1 MGKMTQRLASNWRR
15 YLGFFGRRP
24 ERDVDDELAF
34 HVQARIDEYIAAG
47 MDPDA
52 ARAATLERLGDLT
65 RYRGET
71 LAIEQQEHRRRTM
84 SDVTHSIISDIR
96 FGARQLGRNLPLTI
110 AALLCFALGVGAN
123 TSIFSVVNAVLFRPL
138 PFPDSDKL
146 VMVSEGIPKLA
157 VDINAISPPDLL
169 DFKEAEGR
177 AFQSLALVQQRTTTV
192 MINGEAESI
201 PSAAMTPSGFTVLR
215 VAPAIG
221 RAFVDSDSAA
231 AAQPVVVISDALW
244 RTRFGADRAMIGKQ
258 ITFSTGRTAEV
269 VGIMPPNFAF
279 PLPGL
284 GMPVADV
291 FFPFRFTAGVMNSRA
306 DNFNTV
312 AFGRLLTGVTMAHAE
327 GLLAEI
333 ARQLPRRYPDSWG
346 KVRNTQGEPLAHV
359 KSLRATAVG
368 QSRRPLLVLLGA
380 VGFVLLIACINVAS
394 LFVARASARKRE
406 IAIRKVLGATRGRL
420 TQQFLAEAL
429 LLLTAG
435 SALGLIAAH
444 WATRALVA
452 LAPGNFYSSFDVAID
467 ARVLAVTGGV
477 TMLTALVFSILPG
490 LRGQPLD
497 AEQSMRDDGKS
508 STASRTHQQG
518 RRVLIVSEVAFALV
532 LTIGAGLMLRSLARV
547 RAVDPGFD
555 PENLVTFSMSLPG
568 AAYVDP
574 DRIKLTEQQIVQRL
588 REIPGVMSAS
598 ATSNLPM
605 QGLWQIVFTPE
616 GAPPSQLPVAS
627 NALVLPGFFEAM
639 RIPLRAGRLF
649 NEGDTKGTPGVVI
662 INETM
667 ARKYYGTTNPVGRK
681 FKWGA
686 PDSPVPLKE
695 IVGVVADV
703 KQRTLDEESA
713 PSVYNPVLQQDTG
726 FMVGMYRGLSY
737 VVRTRASS
745 PNLAA
750 SIRAA
755 VRGVDPKLIVLN
767 VRPMDT
773 IVGDTIAT
781 RKFNAMLLGLFAAL
795 ALALAATGVY
805 GVLQY
810 SVIQRKREM
819 GIRIAIGASSSDMI
833 RLVVGQAV
841 GLAAIGVVI
850 GLGGAFAL
858 TRVIRALLFNT
869 DPLDATIFAASA
881 VVLLSIAML
890 SSYLPARRALR
901 IDPTV
906 AMRAE

>member
-1 MGKMTQRLASNWRR
+1 MTPRLASSWRR
-15 YLGFFGRRP
+15 YLSFFGARA

-47 MDPDA
+47 MDPNA
-52 ARAATLERLGDLT
+52 ARAATLERIGDLT

-71 LAIEQQEHRRRTM
+71 LAIEQQEERRRTM
-84 SDVTHSIISDIR
+84 SDVTQSIISDIR
-96 FGARQLGRNLPLTI
+96 FGARQLSRNLPLTI

-146 VMVSEGIPKLA
+146 VMVSEGIQKLA
-157 VDINAISPPDLL
+157 VDINAISAADLL
-169 DFKEAEGR
+169 DFKETEGR
-177 AFQSLALVQQRTTTV
+177 AFQSLAVVQQRGATIMV
-192 MINGEAESI
+192 NGEAEVI
-201 PSAAMTPSGFTVLR
+201 PGAAVTPSAFKVLR
-215 VAPAIG
+215 INPAIG
-221 RAFVDSDSAA
+221 RGFAESDTTAA
-231 AAQPVVVISDALW
+231 APLVVVISDALW
-244 RTRFGADRAMIGKQ
+244 RRKYGADRAMVGKQ

-269 VGIMPPNFAF
+269 VGIMPASFGF

-284 GMPVADV
+284 GMPVADI
-291 FFPFRFTAGVMNSRA
+291 FFPFRFTAGVLNSRA

-312 AFGRLLTGVTMAHAE
+312 AFGRLQNGVSMERAE
-327 GLLAEI
+327 ALLGAI
-333 ARQLPRRYPDSWG
+333 ARQLPQRYPETWG
-346 KVRNTQGEPLAHV
+346 KLWNTQGELLVHV

-429 LLLTAG
+429 LLLSAG

-444 WATRALVA
+444 WGTRALVA
-452 LAPGNFYSSFDVAID
+452 LAPGNFYSSFDVTID
-467 ARVLAVTGGV
+467 ARVLAVTGGLTV
-477 TMLTALVFSILPG
+477 ITALVFSILPG
-490 LRGQPLD
+490 LRGQRSD
-497 AEQSMRDDGKS
+497 AEQSMRDEGRA
-508 STASRTHQQG
+508 STANRTRQQG

-547 RAVDPGFD
+547 RAVNPGFD
-555 PENLVTFSMSLPG
+555 PENVAIFRVNLPT
-568 AAYVDP
+568 AAYP
-574 DRIKLTEQQIVQRL
+574 DADRVKLAEQQIVQRL
-588 REIPGVMSAS
+588 RETPGVMSAS
-598 ATSNLPM
+598 GTSNLPM
-605 QGLWQIVFTPE
+605 EGLWQITFTPE
-616 GAPPSQLPVAS
+616 GAPPSQIPVAS
-627 NALVLPGFFEAM
+627 NALVLPGYFEAM

-649 NEGDTKGTPGVVI
+649 NERDTRETPGVVI

-667 ARKYYGTTNPVGRK
+667 ARKYYGNANPVGRK
-681 FKWGA
+681 FKWG
-686 PDSPVPLKE
+686 PSDSPVPLKE

-703 KQRTLDEESA
+703 KQSTLDEVPSS
-713 PSVYNPVLQQDTG
+713 SVYHAILQQDTG
-726 FMVGMYRGLSY
+726 QIVGMYRGLSY
-737 VVRTRASS
+737 VVRARMA
-745 PNLAA
+745 PANLAA
-750 SIRAA
+750 SIRTA
-755 VRGVDPKLIVLN
+755 VRAVDPKLIVLN

-773 IVGDTIAT
+773 IVGETIAT
-781 RKFNAMLLGLFAAL
+781 RRFNATLLALFAAL

-819 GIRIAIGASSSDMI
+819 GIRIAIGASSSAMI
-833 RLVVGQAV
+833 RLIVGQAL
-841 GLAAIGVVI
+841 GLAIIGVVI
-850 GLGGAFAL
+850 GLAGAFAL
-858 TRVIRALLFNT
+858 TRVIRSLLFETNA
-869 DPLDATIFAASA
+869 LDAVTFAASA
-881 VVLLSIAML
+881 VILLSIAVL

-901 IDPTV
+901 IDPTI

>member
-1 MGKMTQRLASNWRR
+1 MTPRLASSWRR
-15 YLGFFGRRP
+15 YLSFFGARV

-34 HVQARIDEYIAAG
+34 HVQERIDEYIAAG

-52 ARAATLERLGDLT
+52 ARTATLERLGDLT

-71 LAIEQQEHRRRTM
+71 LAIEHQEERRRTM
-84 SDVTHSIISDIR
+84 SDVISSIIGDIR

-146 VMVSEGIPKLA
+146 VMISEGMPKLA
-157 VDINAISPPDLL
+157 ADINAISAADLL
-169 DFKEAEGR
+169 DFKESEGR
-177 AFQSLALVQQRTTTV
+177 ALQSIALVQQRATTV
-192 MINGEAESI
+192 MINGEAQSI
-201 PSAAMTPSGFTVLR
+201 PAAALTPSAFKVLR
-215 VAPAIG
+215 VNPAVG
-221 RAFVDSDSAA
+221 RAFADADTTAA
-231 AAQPVVVISDALW
+231 AGLVVVISDGLW
-244 RTRFGADRAMIGKQ
+244 RRQFGADRAMIGKQ

-269 VGIMPPNFAF
+269 IGIMPPSFGF

-284 GMPVADV
+284 GMPVADI
-291 FFPFRFTAGVMNSRA
+291 FLPFRFTQGVMNARA

-312 AFGRLLTGVTMAHAE
+312 AFGRLQDGVTMARAE
-327 GLLAEI
+327 ALLGEI
-333 ARQLPRRYPDSWG
+333 GRQLPLRYPESWG
-346 KVRNTQGEPLAHV
+346 KAKVNGGDLLIHV

-368 QSRRPLLVLLGA
+368 ESRRPLLVLLGA

-429 LLLTAG
+429 LLLAAG
-435 SALGLIAAH
+435 SALGLLAAR

-452 LAPGNFYSSFDVAID
+452 LAPGNFYSSFDVGID
-467 ARVLAVTGGV
+467 ARVLAVTGGLTV
-477 TMLTALVFSILPG
+477 ITALVFSILPG
-490 LRGQPLD
+490 LRGQ
-497 AEQSMRDDGKS
+497 QSDGETS
-508 STASRTHQQG
+508 IREEGRSATANRTRQRG
-518 RRVLIVSEVAFALV
+518 RRILIVSEVAFALV
-532 LTIGAGLMLRSLARV
+532 LTIGAGLMLRSLSRV
-547 RAVDPGFD
+547 RSVNPGFD
-555 PENLVTFSMSLPG
+555 AENVVVFNLSLPN
-568 AAYVDP
+568 AAYPDV
-574 DRIKLTEQQIVQRL
+574 DRIKLAEQQIVQRL
-588 REIPGVMSAS
+588 REIPGVTSAS

-605 QGLWQIVFTPE
+605 QGPWLITFTPE
-616 GAPPSQLPVAS
+616 GAPPSQVPVAS

-639 RIPLRAGRLF
+639 RMPLRAGRYF
-649 NEGDTKGTPGVVI
+649 TENDTKGTPGAVI
-662 INETM
+662 ITETM
-667 ARKYYGTTNPVGRK
+667 ARKYYGSASPIGRK
-681 FKWGA
+681 FKRGS
-686 PDSPVPLKE
+686 PDSPVPLTE

-703 KQRTLDEESA
+703 KTRTLDEEPLPA
-713 PSVYNPVLQQDTG
+713 VYHAVLQQDTG
-726 FMVGMYRGLSY
+726 LMVSMYRGLAY
-737 VVRTRASS
+737 VVRTRATL

-755 VRGVDPKLIVLN
+755 VRTVDPKLVVLN
-767 VRPMDT
+767 VRPMDA
-773 IVGDTIAT
+773 IVGETIAT
-781 RKFNAMLLGLFAAL
+781 RKFNATLLGLFAAL
-795 ALALAATGVY
+795 ALALAGTGVY

-819 GIRIAIGASSSDMI
+819 GIRIAVGASASDMI

-841 GLAAIGVVI
+841 GLAAIGVAI
-850 GLGGAFAL
+850 GLAGAFAL

-869 DPLDATIFAASA
+869 DPLDGITFAASA
-881 VVLLSIAML
+881 LVLLSIAVL

-901 IDPTV
+901 IDPTI

>member
-1 MGKMTQRLASNWRR
+1 MTPRLASSWRR
-15 YLGFFGRRP
+15 YLSFFGARP
-24 ERDVDDELAF
+24 ERDVDDELTF

-52 ARAATLERLGDLT
+52 ARAATLERFGDLT

-71 LAIEQQEHRRRTM
+71 LAIEQQEERRRTM
-84 SDVTHSIISDIR
+84 SDVTHSIIGDIR

-146 VMVSEGIPKLA
+146 VMVSEGISKLA
-157 VDINAISPPDLL
+157 ADINAISAPDLL
-169 DFKEAEGR
+169 DFKESEGR
-177 AFQSLALVQQRTTTV
+177 AFQSLAVVQQRGATIMV
-192 MINGEAESI
+192 NGEAEVI
-201 PSAAMTPSGFTVLR
+201 PGAAVTPSAFKVLR
-215 VAPAIG
+215 ITPAVG
-221 RAFVDSDSAA
+221 RGLLDSDTAASA
-231 AAQPVVVISDALW
+231 QLVVVISDALW
-244 RTRFGADRAMIGKQ
+244 RRRYGADRAMVGKQ

-269 VGIMPPNFAF
+269 VGIMPASFGF

-284 GMPVADV
+284 GMPVADL

-312 AFGRLLTGVTMAHAE
+312 AFGRLRNGVTMERAE
-327 GLLAEI
+327 ALLGAI
-333 ARQLPRRYPDSWG
+333 ARQLPQRYPDSWG
-346 KVRNTQGEPLAHV
+346 KLRNTQGDLIVHV
-359 KSLRATAVG
+359 KSLRATAIG

-429 LLLTAG
+429 LLLAAG
-435 SALGLIAAH
+435 SALGLVAAH

-452 LAPGNFYSSFDVAID
+452 LAPGNFYSSFDVTID
-467 ARVLAVTGGV
+467 ARVLAVTGGLTV
-477 TMLTALVFSILPG
+477 LTALVFSILPG
-490 LRGQPLD
+490 LRGQQSDDEL
-497 AEQSMRDDGKS
+497 SMRDEGRS
-508 STASRTHQQG
+508 STANRTRQQG

-532 LTIGAGLMLRSLARV
+532 LTIGAGLMLRSLSRV
-547 RAVDPGFD
+547 RAVNPGFD
-555 PENLVTFSMSLPG
+555 PENVVIFRVNLPT
-568 AAYVDP
+568 AAYP
-574 DRIKLTEQQIVQRL
+574 DADRVKLAEQQIVQRL
-588 REIPGVMSAS
+588 REIPGVISAS

-605 QGLWQIVFTPE
+605 EGLWQITFTPE
-616 GAPPSQLPVAS
+616 GAPPSQIPVAS

-639 RIPLRAGRLF
+639 RVPLRAGRLF
-649 NEGDTKGTPGVVI
+649 SENDTKATPGVVI

-667 ARKYYGTTNPVGRK
+667 ARKYYGNANPVGRK
-681 FKWGA
+681 FKWGP

-703 KQRTLDEESA
+703 KQSTLDEVPSS
-713 PSVYNPVLQQDTG
+713 SVYHAILQQDTG
-726 FMVGMYRGLSY
+726 QIVSMYRGLSY
-737 VVRTRASS
+737 VVRARMAPASLS
-745 PNLAA
+745 A
-750 SIRAA
+750 SLRAA

-773 IVGDTIAT
+773 IVGETIAT
-781 RKFNAMLLGLFAAL
+781 RRFNATLLGLFAAL

-833 RLVVGQAV
+833 RLIVGQAV
-841 GLAAIGVVI
+841 ILAAVGVTIGLA
-850 GLGGAFAL
+850 GAFAL
-858 TRVIRALLFNT
+858 TRVIRSLLFETN
-869 DPLDATIFAASA
+869 PLDAVTFAASTG
-881 VVLLSIAML
+881 VLLSIAVL

-901 IDPTV
+901 IDPTI
-906 AMRAE
+906 AMRSE